1 MIFVGVC
8 SKFAKLFFNFLTPKT
23 KNKLPQV
30 NLNEYEE
37 EPSEKGGSSTDTRGV
52 IDSDEGF
59 QDNKRLKKRALEKEV
74 SKDGKTSK
82 RRL

>member
-1 MIFVGVC
+1 M
-8 SKFAKLFFNFLTPKT
+8 
-23 KNKLPQV
+23 

>member
-1 MIFVGVC
+1 M
-8 SKFAKLFFNFLTPKT
+8 
-23 KNKLPQV
+23 
-30 NLNEYEE
+30 NLDEYEE
-37 EPSEKGGSSTDTRGV
+37 DPSEKGGSSTDTRGV

-82 RRL
+82 RNSLNKNFLFTNTKISISNIIIR